1 MPIPSFFSPRCR
13 PKFSIS
19 YLCWS
24 PEDKRETESLETFL
38 QLLLSPMPTLC
49 QRGGVTRSQSHYENR
64 KTNKTHTHTRARAP
78 PEADAVLVTVLV
90 VKPFAAQIAAGV
102 QTKGGRGCLHKG
114 ED

>member
-64 KTNKTHTHTRARAP
+64 KTNKTHTHMRAR
-78 PEADAVLVTVLV
+78 T
-90 VKPFAAQIAAGV
+90 
-102 QTKGGRGCLHKG
+102 TGG
-114 ED
+114 